1 MEAHAEPDSSTTL
14 TPEPEIVEKVH
25 EEPEPEAEVVGK
37 VASFKIE
44 EEEVEE
50 MDEAEEPEPVD
61 NDVTRRLSSR
71 SSTSSAEK
79 VGKYF
84 FFGI

>member
-1 MEAHAEPDSSTTL
+1 MEAHAEPDSTTTL
-14 TPEPEIVEKVH
+14 TPEPEVVERVP
-25 EEPEPEAEVVGK
+25 EEPEAEEVVVVGK

-50 MDEAEEPEPVD
+50 MDEAEEPETVE

-71 SSTSSAEK
+71 SSTSSADK
-79 VGKYF
+79 VGITF
-84 FFGI
+84 